1 MRLLQLMTGVGSI
14 PWCNT
19 KVCNKKYHTG
29 THTFYFNKRIS
40 KMQTTG
46 LIVQR
51 IKSELSTI
59 RNQSFTPESRV
70 HTVLARQ
77 LIKSRD
83 ANAPNYCRVKIGK
96 S

>member
-1 MRLLQLMTGVGSI
+1 
-14 PWCNT
+14 
-19 KVCNKKYHTG
+19 
-29 THTFYFNKRIS
+29 
-40 KMQTTG
+40 MQTTG